1 MGIHM
6 CILCTYCVLKQR
18 RTYSNFSG
26 NADLAIHSV
35 YKELALRPEEKK
47 ARRERTER
55 IKKEIRERLQKQG
68 IVK

>member
-26 NADLAIHSV
+26 IADLAIHAV
-35 YKELALRPEEKK
+35 YKELALTPEEKK
-47 ARRERTER
+47 ARRERSER
-55 IKKEIRERLQKQG
+55 IKKEIRERLHKQG
-68 IVK
+68 IIK

>member
-26 NADLAIHSV
+26 NADLAIQAV
-35 YKELALRPEEKK
+35 YKELALTPEEKK

-55 IKKEIRERLQKQG
+55 NTRKTSKTRNN
-68 IVK
+68 

>member
-26 NADLAIHSV
+26 NADLAIHAV

>member
-26 NADLAIHSV
+26 NADLAIHAV
-35 YKELALRPEEKK
+35 YKELALTHEEKK
-47 ARRERTER
+47 ARRERSER
-55 IKKEIRERLQKQG
+55 IKKEIRERLHKQG
-68 IVK
+68 IIK